1 MAGLK
6 DTVDFEKEMETVLM
20 ILNRKGFLTESDH
33 PFAYSMQRGDVFGD
47 VSEWLANHGYD
58 SDLSVDGYYDPTTG
72 ITVYGLFDK
81 NRISYEEMHEELI
94 KEAKR
99 QAILY

>member
-20 ILNRKGFLTESDH
+20 ILNRKGFLIESDH

-58 SDLSVDGYYDPTTG
+58 GDLSVEGHYDPTAG
-72 ITVYGLFDK
+72 AVYGLFDK
-81 NRISYEEMHEELI
+81 NRISYEKMHEELT

-99 QAILY
+99 QATQY

>member
-20 ILNRKGFLTESDH
+20 ILNRKGFLIESDH

-58 SDLSVDGYYDPTTG
+58 GDLSVEGHYDPTAHLTPPG
-72 ITVYGLFDK
+72 RGS
-81 NRISYEEMHEELI
+81 RP
-94 KEAKR
+94 
-99 QAILY
+99 